1 MNQTDVMLKIVE
13 MARVGGALPADEAVS
28 LVAAKVARLDM
39 SREGVQQEATDLMR
53 LGATIWSLA
62 GPR

>member
-13 MARVGGALPADEAVS
+13 MARIGGALPADEAVS
-28 LVAAKVARLDM
+28 LVAAKVARLDV
-39 SREGVQQEATDLMR
+39 SSAGFQQEAADLLR

-62 GPR
+62 GAR

>member
-13 MARVGGALPADEAVS
+13 MARIGGALPADGAVS
-28 LVAAKVARLDM
+28 LGAAKGAGLDM
-39 SREGVQQEATDLMR
+39 SCERVQQEATDLMR